1 MTSEVDAS
9 VENSNFEKC
18 KSRRFVRSIR
28 SLCSI
33 LIEKQE
39 FETSNKKEFRLREV
53 LYFQIPKIKN
63 SQNDRQKQRHGS
75 KKT

>member
-39 FETSNKKEFRLREV
+39 FETSNKKEFRFREV
-53 LYFQIPKIKN
+53 LYF
-63 SQNDRQKQRHGS
+63 
-75 KKT
+75 